1 MLSSLAVVLEEPK
14 RVTLARLPL
23 DEPAPTR

>member
-1 MLSSLAVVLEEPK
+1 MLSSLAVVLEQPE

-23 DEPAPTR
+23 ESRQPAT